1 MQKKNIIVLTGGIV
15 IDVNK
20 SELVKDQAVII
31 EDKCI
36 KNIVH
41 VDKISQD
48 IEQQHQVFDVKGQY
62 LLPGFIDTHTHMQLS
77 GKEPGMRLFTESVPQ
92 KAFRAAANARKTL
105 EAGFTTVR
113 DLGAEYLIDLALR
126 DAIHEGLL
134 MGPRMFV
141 SGYKI
146 MPTGADFSLY
156 APEVA
161 ISGRHTMDSPAEI
174 KKAVRTLL
182 ARGVDL
188 IKVMTSGRTFRPTSS
203 PDAHALTLEDT
214 KLVVEEAHNQNRK
227 VSAHA
232 HGSKGV
238 KIALQAGCDTL
249 EHGTVLD
256 EEDIEMMLNN
266 QVFLVPTLS
275 YGKQI
280 EIMGGT
286 CDLPAYAVKKALESR
301 KIRVNS
307 FAKALQGGVKI
318 AMGSDAGMPFCDHGQ
333 NAFELIAMVEAGMT
347 VMQSIQAMTCW
358 AAELLDMSDQI
369 GAIASGKCADIV
381 VVDQDPLQ
389 DIAALGQKEN
399 IKGVIKDGEIVVDRG
414 LKSQNADR

>member
-1 MQKKNIIVLTGGIV
+1 MQKKFLVLAGGTI

-20 SELVKDQAVII
+20 SKLLKDQAII
-31 EDKCI
+31 IQDKYI
-36 KNIVH
+36 KDIVP
-41 VDKISQD
+41 VDKIPRN
-48 IEQQHQVFDVKGQY
+48 IKQQIFDVKDHY
-62 LLPGFIDTHTHMQLS
+62 ILPGFIDTHTHMQMS
-77 GKEPGMRLFTESVPQ
+77 GKEPEMRFFNESVPK

-126 DAIHEGLL
+126 DAIHEGLAT
-134 MGPRMFV
+134 GPRMFV

-146 MPTGADFSLY
+146 MPTGADFPLY
-156 APEVA
+156 APEIQ
-161 ISGRHTMDSPAEI
+161 ISGQHTMDSPAEI

-214 KLVVEEAHNQNRK
+214 KLIVEEAHNQNRA

-249 EHGTVLD
+249 EHGTFLD
-256 EEDIEMMLNN
+256 DEDIEMMIKNH
-266 QVFLVPTLS
+266 VFLVPTLS

-280 EIMGGT
+280 EILGDK
-286 CDLPAYAVKKALESR
+286 CDLPGYAVKKALESR
-301 KIRVNS
+301 KTRMNS
-307 FAKALQGGVKI
+307 FAKALQNGVKI
-318 AMGSDAGMPFCDHGQ
+318 AMGSDAGMPFCGHGQ
-333 NAFELIAMVEAGMT
+333 NAFELIAMVEAGMSL
-347 VMQSIQAMTCW
+347 MQSIQSMTCW
-358 AAELLDMSDQI
+358 AAELLDMSEQI
-369 GAIASGKCADIV
+369 GAITPDKFADIV
-381 VVDQDPLQ
+381 IVDKNPLQ
-389 DIAALGQKEN
+389 DISILGQKQN
-399 IKGVIKDGEIVVDRG
+399 IKAVLKEGQIVVDRG
-414 LKSQNADR
+414 LKRQDTDPQF